1 MKYSLYLL
9 LAAALAITGCQKE
22 LSFEKGD
29 APDEPSKEVSRKYQ
43 LRDFYSDIPVD
54 FDEQDDIV
62 KSETELWSYVK
73 EYIKDDIDEF
83 FNDSTLVRVYQN
95 DMKMPG
101 NDEAILDKFYA
112 IGTDS
117 EGQYMSFIGPDY
129 EPLKYRLQVINEDY
143 FIIYVKWRHGATIY
157 SRFERIR

>member
-1 MKYSLYLL
+1 MKYSLTLL
-9 LAAALAITGCQKE
+9 LIVLALTACQKE
-22 LSFEKGD
+22 LSFENPGNPVE
-29 APDEPSKEVSRKYQ
+29 PDMEISRRYQ

-54 FDEQDDIV
+54 FDEEDDTI
-62 KSETELWSYVK
+62 KSETELWVYVK

-83 FNDSTLVRVYQN
+83 YNDSTLVRVFQN
-95 DMKMPG
+95 DIKMPG
-101 NDEAILDKFYA
+101 NEEVTFDKYYS

-117 EGQYMSFIGPDY
+117 EGQYMHFIGPDY
-129 EPLKYRLQVINEDY
+129 EPLKYRLQVMTDDY